1 MRLTAFSAITAAVL
15 TVAAALPAG
24 AQPPMPFMTGDQ
36 WLGMYEAGNA
46 GREAAAAY
54 VAGYVDG
61 VQAAEAAAT
70 RKRFCVPEDVT
81 EIELAAAVAAY
92 LESKAVFRRMGA
104 PFVID
109 GAFKDRY
116 PC

>member
-1 MRLTAFSAITAAVL
+1 MRRTLRLLI
-15 TVAAALPAG
+15 ALPCLVVLPAV
-24 AQPPMPFMTGDQ
+24 AQQPAPFMTGDQ
-36 WLGMYEAGNA
+36 WLGMYEAGET

-61 VQAAEAAAT
+61 IQAATAT
-70 RKRFCVPEDVT
+70 AGRKPFCVPDDVT
-81 EIELAAAVAAY
+81 EIELAAAVADY
-92 LESKAVFRRMGA
+92 LATKAVFRRMGA

-109 GAFKDRY
+109 NAFKGRF

>member
-1 MRLTAFSAITAAVL
+1 MDRVRPHTLAACLLAFAASSAYSQ
-15 TVAAALPAG
+15 
-24 AQPPMPFMTGDQ
+24 QPVPLMTGDQ
-36 WLGMYEAGNA
+36 WLGMYESGDA

-61 VQAAEAAAT
+61 IHAAEATAG
-70 RKRFCVPEDVT
+70 RKRFCVPDDVT
-81 EIELAAAVAAY
+81 EIELATAVAEY
-92 LESKAVFRRMGA
+92 LGAKTVFRRMGA

-109 GAFKDRY
+109 KAFKDRF

>member
-1 MRLTAFSAITAAVL
+1 MDRFRTPILAACL
-15 TVAAALPAG
+15 LAAASSGAS
-24 AQPPMPFMTGDQ
+24 AQPPAPFMTGDQ
-36 WLGMYEAGNA
+36 WLGMYEAGEA

-61 VQAAEAAAT
+61 VHAAEATAS
-70 RKRFCVPEDVT
+70 RKRFCVPDDVT
-81 EIELAAAVAAY
+81 EIELAAAVAEY
-92 LESKAVFRRMGA
+92 LGAKSVFRRMGA

-109 GAFKDRY
+109 SAFKDRF

>member
-1 MRLTAFSAITAAVL
+1 MARFRSHILAACL
-15 TVAAALPAG
+15 LAAAAPGALAQQPA
-24 AQPPMPFMTGDQ
+24 PFMTGDQ
-36 WLGMYEAGNA
+36 WLGMYEAGAA

-61 VQAAEAAAT
+61 VHAAEAAAN
-70 RKRFCVPEDVT
+70 RKRFCVPDDVT
-81 EIELAAAVAAY
+81 EIELATAVADY
-92 LESKAVFRRMGA
+92 LGAKSVFRRMGA

-109 GAFKDRY
+109 NAFKDRF